1 MNEEEEAI
9 CKVGEAFVNLGASPE
24 QSKVMAAQLVKR
36 DQLAAEKKSSLVEE
50 LGKLLKRFWCSG
62 RLKPEDEGD
71 ISKNARKPE
80 KNEVFEKKV

>member
-36 DQLAAEKKSSLVEE
+36 ASQLAAEKKSSLVEE
-50 LGKLLKRFWCSG
+50 LGKLLETVSFGAQG

-71 ISKNARKPE
+71 FS
-80 KNEVFEKKV
+80 

>member
-36 DQLAAEKKSSLVEE
+36 ASQLAAEKKSSLVEF
-50 LGKLLKRFWCSG
+50 R
-62 RLKPEDEGD
+62 
-71 ISKNARKPE
+71 IY
-80 KNEVFEKKV
+80 KK